1 MRGEYLE
8 FTDSTKL
15 REGLPPHTWGIHFNF
30 SAVRFCDGIT
40 PTHVGNTKSL
50 KNSNEQLED
59 YPHTRGEY
67 SLGTVGK
74 PFQLG
79 LPPHTWG
86 IH

>member
-15 REGLPPHTWGIHFNF
+15 REGLPPHTWGIHLNF

-67 SLGTVGK
+67 TKQTPLRR
-74 PFQLG
+74 
-79 LPPHTWG
+79 HYEN
-86 IH
+86 